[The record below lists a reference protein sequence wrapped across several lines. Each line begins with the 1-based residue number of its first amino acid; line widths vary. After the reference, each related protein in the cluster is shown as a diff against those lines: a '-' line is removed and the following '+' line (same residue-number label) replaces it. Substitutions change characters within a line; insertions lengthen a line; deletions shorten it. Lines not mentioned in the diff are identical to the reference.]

1 MNLEKSQN
9 RIRELMSKF
18 VTEIRSAK
26 AMNRT
31 DINTISENV
40 LIPLFSEIYGYSNL
54 KNLNASENI
63 NFPGIDLGDEG
74 TRIAYQITATSG
86 LKKIKRTL
94 EKFISHKLYDKF
106 DQLIIYILTEKQKT
120 YKDEGLQKII
130 QGKFSFDTRT
140 DIRDYRD
147 LLKEIS
153 GFSLE
158 KSRSVEKILEQ
169 HFVEE
174 KESIFQDTPQD
185 ILEWLEEANQRMDRL
200 SGDEN
205 LVMKIDRERLL
216 NDLHNFTS
224 QGSGVIIGSPGIG
237 KTYLLK
243 ELRRSLKSVET
254 PHLRLPIDQLGDGT
268 EGDLQRELLYKG
280 DLIEKLKSVPKK
292 AILLFDAFDAARN
305 EDTRK
310 YFLRLIRRA
319 IQELNGQWNVIV
331 TVRTYDAMRS
341 RELLDLFVNPPDA
354 DLTQYHSKGI
364 LCRHFTIPLLNEDET
379 RQAFNQIPHI
389 EPIYESGSQ
398 DFKYLLANPFNL
410 WLLERIL
417 RASQDIPDFSQI
429 RSEVQLLGLFW
440 QRRIEATSNE
450 EHRRFVL
457 KQVAHQMVKE
467 RSLTVRRDNIYDSL
481 HLDKPARQTAWDN
494 LLSDEIVTKVSSTKQ
509 RVAFSHNILFD
520 YAISV
525 LLIEDDP
532 QLLEN
537 FVLEDSSR
545 PLFLRPSLTYFFT
558 RLWYDAPENFWN
570 AFWHIL
576 PSNQSVHLRLFAR
589 LIPTSVI
596 ANEARNIDEL
606 EPLLEKLRNGKAV
619 ANEAITRLLQSHR
632 ALQIKRD
639 ALWSNFFDQVSI
651 HLHIDFAWDLAILTS
666 YILERA
672 AKTDDTSIIDT
683 CGRVG
688 RRLLEWVW
696 QGRETSD
703 YDWYNRLGSSWA
715 VPLVAK
721 TYDTNVEESRR
732 LLEKVLELTQEDNFP
747 IRFLTWLTEHVDEI
761 WDHDSEFV
769 SLIYET
775 IFTYQEISDEKTDLN
790 AGSIL
795 SLRSNRRQDYGNC
808 QYRLIRHFPSFLQA
822 NSPVATQVVIR
833 SLNSFIISAHIVKA
847 LREGVELNDLIE
859 TFNFREKSTSFLPDM
874 SYIWDQGG
882 SSDQSI
888 KMAHDLFKFIAD
900 LAKSENS
907 SPLLNSLLDVFRD
920 TVEVAFF
927 WRHLLKVAAQFPEVF
942 APHLFELC
950 VAKPIQMGNETFH
963 ELSLFLQAAV
973 LEFTPEQLLQIEE
986 AILAL
991 PREATDKDD
1000 PKLLERRRNL
1010 FLAQIPLNLLKTDEA
1025 REILEKME
1033 RENDIP
1039 ENRPLVRFSTHS
1051 ESYSQ
1056 EEWLQDQGVD
1066 TTTPENEELQRF
1078 FKTLDK
1084 FTSDWLN
1091 DEPTEEAAES
1101 IISSLQKVYDAL
1113 NSDTKA
1119 DKEIIELLWNKLISC
1134 VAILSRVA
1142 DNPERDFCR
1151 QVLLHGAIHELPK
1164 LDPQRDTELDT
1175 LVYSPY
1181 PRDEAARG
1189 LLRLVAHQSDAEIL
1203 DKIEDLARDHVPSV
1217 RMATAMELFLVH
1229 CKAPERFWHIVEVIA
1244 THETAWGVQE
1254 FLYYT
1259 LIRVVAK
1266 EKENEYKTTRVMDK
1280 LLKRTL
1286 SFSKKLNSSTS
1297 FIALLMWLAISRDN
1311 SWALNTIKEHF
1322 FSYSIQYSTPLGS
1335 AVLQVMSDYVVLKN
1349 IETPDR
1355 REILQRAIKWLEQ
1368 AINVASGGIQELCTT
1383 VNGHWTEEA
1392 NEKLEDLYKTID
1404 GIIMRLYFEIAYEK
1418 DQSDEPEQKISNE
1431 LRRDFYDAVKP
1442 LMKQI
1447 IDFALDKENGVMF
1460 AQTAH
1465 HFMQLLTGFLS
1476 CNPKEVLH
1484 LAEGVARSSEPFG
1497 YNLDSLA
1504 VDDVVKLVESVLADH
1519 RSEVRDGEGLKD
1531 LLNLLD
1537 IFAKTGW
1544 SDAQRLVWRLDEV
1557 FR

>member
-859 TFNFREKSTSFLPDM
+859 TFNFCEKSTSFLPDM

-907 SPLLNSLLDVFRD
+907 SPLLDSLLDVFRD
-920 TVEVAFF
+920 TVKVAFF
-927 WRHLLKVAAQFPEVF
+927 WRHLLKVATQFPEVF
-942 APHLFELC
+942 VPRLFELC
-950 VAKPIQMGNETFH
+950 IAKPIQMGRETFH

-1000 PKLLERRRNL
+1000 PKLLEQRRNL

-1025 REILEKME
+1025 REIREKME

-1078 FKTLDK
+1078 FETLDK

-1101 IISSLQKVYDAL
+1101 IISPLQKAYATIEG
-1113 NSDTKA
+1113 NTKA
-1119 DKEIIELLWNKLISC
+1119 GK
-1134 VAILSRVA
+1134 
-1142 DNPERDFCR
+1142 
-1151 QVLLHGAIHELPK
+1151 
-1164 LDPQRDTELDT
+1164 
-1175 LVYSPY
+1175 
-1181 PRDEAARG
+1181 
-1189 LLRLVAHQSDAEIL
+1189 
-1203 DKIEDLARDHVPSV
+1203 
-1217 RMATAMELFLVH
+1217 
-1229 CKAPERFWHIVEVIA
+1229 EVIDSL
-1244 THETAWGVQE
+1244 W
-1254 FLYYT
+1254 
-1259 LIRVVAK
+1259 
-1266 EKENEYKTTRVMDK
+1266 
-1280 LLKRTL
+1280 
-1286 SFSKKLNSSTS
+1286 SK
-1297 FIALLMWLAISRDN
+1297 
-1311 SWALNTIKEHF
+1311 
-1322 FSYSIQYSTPLGS
+1322 Y
-1335 AVLQVMSDYVVLKN
+1335 
-1349 IETPDR
+1349 
-1355 REILQRAIKWLEQ
+1355 
-1368 AINVASGGIQELCTT
+1368 TT
-1383 VNGHWTEEA
+1383 V
-1392 NEKLEDLYKTID
+1392 
-1404 GIIMRLYFEIAYEK
+1404 M
-1418 DQSDEPEQKISNE
+1418 
-1431 LRRDFYDAVKP
+1431 
-1442 LMKQI
+1442 
-1447 IDFALDKENGVMF
+1447 
-1460 AQTAH
+1460 
-1465 HFMQLLTGFLS
+1465 
-1476 CNPKEVLH
+1476 
-1484 LAEGVARSSEPFG
+1484 
-1497 YNLDSLA
+1497 
-1504 VDDVVKLVESVLADH
+1504 
-1519 RSEVRDGEGLKD
+1519 
-1531 LLNLLD
+1531 
-1537 IFAKTGW
+1537 
-1544 SDAQRLVWRLDEV
+1544 
-1557 FR
+1557 